1 MTAAA
6 SCGCHP
12 LAADSLSALAWEEA
26 ADTYGFD
33 SAEPAADSRWLR
45 NAVSLNYVVFSCGRL
60 SSGTDNHPPHEP
72 GEAERCVELA
82 QRCAAAL
89 SGVYVQRGDE
99 SDHRFEPFS
108 APAAAGAPWAR
119 VDEGALSAACGGA
132 LCPQLRFEATPLAD
146 YLDGCEEDVEAYRS
160 LAALFEA
167 EGCRQATSFR
177 PLELREGNLRLTC
190 VYPHFIVA
198 LTPGGSLVGVFG
210 LTVWT

>member
-1 MTAAA
+1 M
-6 SCGCHP
+6 
-12 LAADSLSALAWEEA
+12 
-26 ADTYGFD
+26 YGFD
-33 SAEPAADSRWLR
+33 AAEPKADSRWLR
-45 NAVSLNYVVFSCGRL
+45 NAVAADYVVLSCGQL

-82 QRCAAAL
+82 QSCAAAL

-99 SDHRFEPFS
+99 SDHCFEPFS

-146 YLDGCEEDVEAYRS
+146 YLDGCEEDEEAYRS

-167 EGCRQATSFR
+167 EGCSQATCFR
-177 PLELREGNLRLTC
+177 PLELSEGDLRLTC